1 MWQRLTHGE
10 QAALGE
16 LYDRF
21 APLVHALAHRV
32 TADHDE
38 ATAVLREVFAEVWEH
53 PEDYDPE
60 GGPLRG
66 WIAELAQRHAIR
78 RLRRTAE
85 AGEGERAVAEERVR
99 AAAAAARADFIRAAM
114 PPPLRDALDL
124 AHHGRLDYHAIA
136 GELGTTPDEAR
147 RRLRLGLQLISSAL
161 HTDPYE
167 DPGGPNSRAAGAR

>member
-32 TADHDE
+32 TADDE
-38 ATAVLREVFAEVWEH
+38 AATAVLREVFTEIWEH
-53 PEDYDPE
+53 PEGYDPQD
-60 GGPLRG
+60 GPLRG

-78 RLRRTAE
+78 RLRRSAE
-85 AGEGERAVAEERVR
+85 AEERIR

-124 AHHGRLDYHAIA
+124 AHHQRLDYRAVA
-136 GELGTTPDEAR
+136 DELGVTPDEAR

-161 HTDPYE
+161 HTGPYE
-167 DPGGPNSRAAGAR
+167 GPGDAGSGAEGGR